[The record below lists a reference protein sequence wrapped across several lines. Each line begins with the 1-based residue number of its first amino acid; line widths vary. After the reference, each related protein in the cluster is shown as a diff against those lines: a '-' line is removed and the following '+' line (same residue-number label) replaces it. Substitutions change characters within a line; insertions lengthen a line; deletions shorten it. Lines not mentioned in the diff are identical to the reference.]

1 MLCNKIN
8 SGSFFVNRAL
18 NFIFGVASA
27 LYIVVVQ
34 PCWVF
39 GGVVSC
45 FFTNFLRCM
54 LKPSDRQ
61 LAVLIFTGALYCCS
75 VLLAGT
81 ILFVMLPQQL
91 QAAFTQML
99 NGQALLILFFFCSGG
114 AIVVGGVR
122 WFLHNY
128 YLPVEKMKADLRI
141 IEKTNLKYRIPE
153 QGGWQLR
160 QLIRSMNHMGE
171 YFVQEHQ
178 QLQSKI
184 DMAKARAEYEKN
196 TLAGLIDEL
205 SDGVIVCDL
214 YERVV
219 LYNKKAK
226 KIFGTRQQFIGLG
239 RKFNKIISSELF
251 EQAVTELQRKLAGNF
266 AELEDIDHYFNLT
279 LDGQIINIS
288 AVPVFVGETTLNGVI
303 FIARTA
309 TEPVRLPAHN
319 PNIEAQTIMAT
330 GAKVQSQGRFY
341 DFDILTDRQ
350 PAELLNRPLLNLSF
364 TVFDT
369 ETTGLNPSGGDELV
383 SLGAVRVVNGHV
395 LENECFYTLIRPNK
409 PIPIAAT
416 LIHGI
421 SNDMVA
427 AAPSCTDVLH
437 YFYQFAEDTVLA
449 GHNIAFD
456 MRFLKMKEP
465 LTGLLFNHAILDTL
479 LLSSVVHRQQETH
492 HLDALARRF
501 GIEDPFTR
509 RHHALGDAL
518 LTAHILVCLFP
529 LLKDMGIVTLGQALE
544 ASRNSR
550 YSGLAY

>member
-1 MLCNKIN
+1 
-8 SGSFFVNRAL
+8 
-18 NFIFGVASA
+18 
-27 LYIVVVQ
+27 
-34 PCWVF
+34 
-39 GGVVSC
+39 
-45 FFTNFLRCM
+45 M
-54 LKPSDRQ
+54 LKPSARK
-61 LAVLIFTGALYCCS
+61 LAVLILTGALYCCS
-75 VLLAGT
+75 VLLAG
-81 ILFVMLPQQL
+81 LVLYLMLPQQQ
-91 QAAFTQML
+91 QAVFTQIL
-99 NGQALLILFFFCSGG
+99 NGQALLLLFFFCLGG
-114 AIVVGGVR
+114 AVVVGAVR
-122 WFLHNY
+122 WFLQHY
-128 YLPVEKMKADLRI
+128 YLPVEKMKADLSI
-141 IEKTNLKYRIPE
+141 IEKINLNYRIPE
-153 QGGWQLR
+153 QGGRQLR
-160 QLIRSMNHMGE
+160 QLIRSMNRMGE
-171 YFVQEHQ
+171 YFVQEHR
-178 QLQSKI
+178 QLQAKI

-205 SDGVIVCDL
+205 SDGVIMCDL

-239 RKFNKIISSELF
+239 RKFNKIIDSELF
-251 EQAVTELQRKLAGNF
+251 EQAVAELQRKLAGNF
-266 AELEDIDHYFNLT
+266 AELEDIDYCFNLT
-279 LDGQIINIS
+279 LDGHLINIS

-309 TEPVRLPAHN
+309 IAESSPLPAHN
-319 PNIEAQTIMAT
+319 PNKEAQTIMAT
-330 GAKVQSQGRFY
+330 GVKTPAQSRFY

-350 PAELLNRPLLNLSF
+350 PPELLNRPLLNLSF

-383 SLGAVRVVNGHV
+383 SLGGIRVVNGHV
-395 LENECFYTLIRPNK
+395 LENECFYTLIRPNN

-421 SNDMVA
+421 GNDMVA
-427 AAPSCTDVLH
+427 AAPSCTDALH

-449 GHNIAFD
+449 GHNVAFD

-501 GIEDPFTR
+501 GIEDPFSR

-518 LTAHILVCLFP
+518 LTARILVCLFP
-529 LLKDMGIVTLGQALE
+529 LLREMGIVTLGQALE

-550 YSGLAY
+550 YSGLEY